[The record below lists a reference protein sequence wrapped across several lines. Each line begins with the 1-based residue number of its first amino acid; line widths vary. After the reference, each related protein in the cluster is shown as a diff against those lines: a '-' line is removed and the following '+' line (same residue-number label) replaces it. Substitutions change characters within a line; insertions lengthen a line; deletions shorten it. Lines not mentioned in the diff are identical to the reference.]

1 MSTYRFIKGL
11 GGQPGQNEIEKEYWR
26 QRKSLLEDIRKYK
39 NRDIKLQEKFE
50 VGPDKKK
57 IQVDIK
63 VPEIPKNITE
73 GSIRVL
79 EKEHNHLRYIT
90 DRELRASVTDPEHK
104 YVPRDEKWEKI
115 EGYNVRI
122 QNAKYLQA
130 QALSRKQ
137 EIELAQKRAEIERQ
151 NLDNAFWEAAQLEG
165 YKWEDLPSDTENY
178 ALKLMMIA
186 ADALSPEDSTAKKY
200 RSQTKRKYN
209 RTKAYSFNANQKALF
224 SVVKKKAQL
233 AYQQFQNMGIGDPNL
248 PEKNKQYSKNL
259 EQDFAKIAK
268 RFEEWL
274 WESDQYS
281 NPVMTGLEMAM
292 IALNRTQRQ
301 SGAQKRKQANEI
313 EEESI

>member
-11 GGQPGQNEIEKEYWR
+11 GGQPGQSEIEKEYWR
-26 QRKSLLEDIRKYK
+26 QRKSLLEDIRKY
-39 NRDIKLQEKFE
+39 RSRGI
-50 VGPDKKK
+50 V
-57 IQVDIK
+57 VDFD

-79 EKEHNHLRYIT
+79 EREHNHFRYIT
-90 DRELRASVTDPEHK
+90 GREMRTSVTDPEHK
-104 YVPRDEKWEKI
+104 KVPRSEKWERS
-115 EGYNVRI
+115 EGRDITI

-130 QALSRKQ
+130 RALSRKH
-137 EIELAQKRAEIERQ
+137 ETELAAKRAELERE
-151 NLDNAFWEAAQLEG
+151 NLDNIFWDAAQLEG

-186 ADALSPEDSTAKKY
+186 ADALNPEDSTAKKY
-200 RSQTKRKYN
+200 RAQTKRKYN
-209 RTKAYSFNANQKALF
+209 RKKAYSFNENQKALF
-224 SVVKKKAQL
+224 SVVQKKAQL

-259 EQDFAKIAK
+259 ERDFADIAK

-281 NPVMTGLEMAM
+281 NPVMTGLEIAM

-301 SGAQKRKQANEI
+301 SGAQKRKQAEEI